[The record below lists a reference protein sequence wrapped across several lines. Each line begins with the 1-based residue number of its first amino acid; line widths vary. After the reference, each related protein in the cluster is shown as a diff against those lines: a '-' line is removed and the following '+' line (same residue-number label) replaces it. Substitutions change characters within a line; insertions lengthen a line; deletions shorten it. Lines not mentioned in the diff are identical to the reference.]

1 MLGGAFDAPP
11 PYRHRVNRTT
21 INREFMGDILG
32 LMRDYN
38 YLASN
43 CLEVFLSL
51 GSPVSEARVIVDSI
65 NKTMVTTPRGE
76 YWRLLSPGNYKLMAE
91 SKDGTSRS
99 RQKSVTVTDGG
110 KVQIVHFV
118 LKSKHS
124 KHRVIQVG
132 SSHPAF

>member
-1 MLGGAFDAPP
+1 MF
-11 PYRHRVNRTT
+11 
-21 INREFMGDILG
+21 
-32 LMRDYN
+32 
-38 YLASN
+38 
-43 CLEVFLSL
+43 
-51 GSPVSEARVIVDSI
+51 EARVIVDSI

-118 LKSKHS
+118 LKYKVS
-124 KHRVIQVG
+124 
-132 SSHPAF
+132 